1 MLPKTLFSYLS
12 LGVTS
17 SIFVWMWFYIPTK
30 SELVTPNL
38 STVNKHPEFIQPIE
52 SDIQIP
58 VHTKS
63 VNISAIKSP
72 ALVTSKLKTQQTPNI
87 TSLDSSS
94 INPHNSDE
102 FIDPDADD
110 LITSQEYLEQ
120 DTGEFIDPDV

>member
-30 SELVTPNL
+30 SELVTPSF
-38 STVNKHPEFIQPIE
+38 STVNKHPEFIQSTA
-52 SDIQIP
+52 SDIQISIP
-58 VHTKS
+58 VHTKA

-72 ALVTSKLKTQQTPNI
+72 ALVASKLKTQQTPNI
-87 TSLDSSS
+87 TSSDS